1 MECLSLYVDL
11 IFKLFITSNL
21 VQNLALK
28 YLGPNCCPKMPHS
41 DAMEDLSV
49 QLTSATTSLPS
60 LDPLQRQKLFSQTFE
75 ILNLKFFLPPPSPSP
90 SPSPS
95 PLPTPSI
102 YSSILQ
108 LFLLGISDV
117 WSDNRK
123 SVARA
128 SAAFL
133 TTPIFFDPSLVK
145 MYIQH
150 LISTF
155 LSSTDWK
162 TSEGVLVALT
172 SLATRFA
179 PVPVPILDDKKINFS
194 VGGSAMLFVPSLP
207 VPLSIPLLLSAFTHS
222 QAKVRESASLFL
234 TSMLRRISNSPPA
247 VVDLA
252 TESLQALLN
261 LKNNDNNNNS
271 NHHQAD
277 GLLSCLVVLLHS
289 SHAEFLFDC
298 DLNFM
303 FAGLSALQSSAST
316 VRHFV
321 PSLPVP
327 LSIPL
332 LLSAFTH
339 SQAKVRESAS
349 LFLTSML
356 RRISNSPPAV
366 VDLATE
372 SLQALLNLKNNDN
385 NNNSNHHQADGLL
398 SCLVVLLHSSH
409 AEFLFDCDL
418 NFMFAGLSAL
428 QSSASTVRQG
438 GAEVLTALASKD
450 AERTATTFARL
461 AACWRPQTDSDSSD
475 WHLQEGILIS
485 YEAMLNEVT
494 SCHLFDSNS
503 NSAHTHTILPELVTE
518 KNKNKFDLD
527 VITSH
532 ISTSLGSSTFELRRI
547 SLMATKSLAKIFCW
561 FDVGRFSISSPSEL
575 EIFKAG
581 ILHSQHVLEEME
593 MKMEMVPRHHPW
605 GSSHSGIAD
614 CDAARNV
621 NLSVKRCAS
630 EFKPECENMIES
642 MKRHCVSRWLP
653 ELENL
658 EMLILVQAFC
668 GVFVQRTTGERAK
681 RSERALRKTS
691 FTHY

>member
-316 VRHFV
+316 VR
-321 PSLPVP
+321 
-327 LSIPL
+327 
-332 LLSAFTH
+332 
-339 SQAKVRESAS
+339 
-349 LFLTSML
+349 
-356 RRISNSPPAV
+356 
-366 VDLATE
+366 
-372 SLQALLNLKNNDN
+372 
-385 NNNSNHHQADGLL
+385 
-398 SCLVVLLHSSH
+398 
-409 AEFLFDCDL
+409 
-418 NFMFAGLSAL
+418 
-428 QSSASTVRQG
+428 QG

-494 SCHLFDSNS
+494 SCHLFDSNSNS

>member
-1 MECLSLYVDL
+1 
-11 IFKLFITSNL
+11 
-21 VQNLALK
+21 
-28 YLGPNCCPKMPHS
+28 
-41 DAMEDLSV
+41 
-49 QLTSATTSLPS
+49 
-60 LDPLQRQKLFSQTFE
+60 
-75 ILNLKFFLPPPSPSP
+75 
-90 SPSPS
+90 
-95 PLPTPSI
+95 
-102 YSSILQ
+102 
-108 LFLLGISDV
+108 
-117 WSDNRK
+117 
-123 SVARA
+123 
-128 SAAFL
+128 
-133 TTPIFFDPSLVK
+133 

-194 VGGSAMLFVPSLP
+194 VGGSAML
-207 VPLSIPLLLSAFTHS
+207 
-222 QAKVRESASLFL
+222 
-234 TSMLRRISNSPPA
+234 
-247 VVDLA
+247 
-252 TESLQALLN
+252 
-261 LKNNDNNNNS
+261 
-271 NHHQAD
+271 
-277 GLLSCLVVLLHS
+277 
-289 SHAEFLFDC
+289 
-298 DLNFM
+298 
-303 FAGLSALQSSAST
+303 
-316 VRHFV
+316 FV

-503 NSAHTHTILPELVTE
+503 NSNSAHTHTILPELVTE

-668 GVFVQRTTGERAK
+668 GVFVQRTTVLLEETNVNFAGEKKADLDSFVGKVLPYLPGFFATLSKELLPTYVGFVCEWIVSNKEQRQRGK
-681 RSERALRKTS
+681 KNWPSTS
-691 FTHY
+691 LSVIDVLQRLVQFLKGFHSIVVARTLADSDGGSVENQNQNHYTILAMGFI